1 MQLLMSFLLFSLA
14 AASYADTLTILN
26 WEEYLSEEVIAA
38 WEKQSGHEIHQIYFD
53 NDEHRDSI
61 LLNHKDKIIDLVII
75 DEIYAQEFGKIGRLT
90 PVSSYPTHSNIK
102 NVDRHLQESCGD
114 YGIPYLWGTL
124 GIVYRTDK
132 ILTEPRSWNFILKPT
147 EELKQHIG
155 FVDDFVDMLAP
166 SLFILEKSINTENTD
181 DLKQAFNIMKKLV
194 PSILTFD
201 YSISFVD
208 SDKKSD
214 QLYVALAYSGDQ
226 DALNLKAGK
235 DIWKFTTLEEGTI
248 TWVDC
253 FSVVNDSPR
262 KDTAYDFLDFI
273 NKPEIAAKNSES
285 VYVASPLAAARLL
298 QSEEFLADKT
308 VYPDLKKIKNV
319 QQYKHLNPDN
329 IRLRNRITSSL
340 IQSHD
345 SQ

>member
-1 MQLLMSFLLFSLA
+1 MQFLMSFILFSLT
-14 AASYADTLTILN
+14 AASHADTLTILN
-26 WEEYLSEEVIAA
+26 WEEYLSEEVISA

-90 PVSSYPTHSNIK
+90 PTASYPTHSNIE
-102 NVDRHLQESCGD
+102 NVDRDFQKSCGD
-114 YGIPYLWGTL
+114 YGVPYLWGTL

-147 EELKQHIG
+147 DKLKQHIG
-155 FVDDFVDMLAP
+155 FIDDFMDMLAP
-166 SLFILEKSINTENTD
+166 SLFILGKLINTENTD
-181 DLKQAFNIMKKLV
+181 DLKQAFNIMKELV
-194 PSILTFD
+194 PSILTFE

-208 SDKKSD
+208 ADKKSD

-226 DALNLKAGK
+226 DTLNSKAGK

-253 FSVVNDSPR
+253 FSVINDSPR
-262 KDTAYDFLDFI
+262 KNIAYDFLNFI
-273 NKPEIAAKNSES
+273 YKPEIAAKNSES

-298 QSEEFLADKT
+298 QSEDFLSDKS
-308 VYPDLKKIKNV
+308 VYPNLKKIKNV
-319 QQYKHLNPDN
+319 QQYKPVNPKN
-329 IRLRNRITSSL
+329 IILRNRITSSL
-340 IQSHD
+340 IKSHD